1 MKKHRKQKVNRVRQ
15 ESTTPP
21 KLNANRDL
29 RAHIKSD
36 SKTGGIKPLLK
47 FIAVGVLNTVV
58 GYAIYGLLIY
68 LKIPYLMALLMATVV
83 GVIFNYFSI
92 GRLVFKSQGGW
103 FVFAK
108 FIFAYAMVYGV
119 NAKALDMLIKQF
131 DFSPYVGQA
140 LCVPLSVMIS
150 WLLMNYWV
158 YKNNCVKKQA
168 EMPNEIPVITEKLL
182 SNEAEVLNKI
192 QPINNVQ
199 GDKLISIVTPCYNE
213 EDNIEELYQ
222 RIVSVMGTV
231 PYDYEHICIDNAST
245 DSTVNKI
252 KALAAKDKRVK
263 LIVNARN
270 FGHIKSPYYAILQS
284 RGDAC
289 ILIASDL
296 QDPPEMILEFIK
308 KWEQGFKTVLAV
320 KPESEE
326 SSVMFFLRK
335 TYYRFITKIS
345 EVPLVQN
352 ATGAGLFDKVVVNI
366 LRNIHDSYPYFR
378 GLLCEIGFPIAT
390 VPFKQPK
397 RQRGITKNN
406 FYTLYDIAMLG
417 ITNHSKVPLRLMAM
431 GGFLLSFIS
440 LLVAVGFFV
449 VKIVFWDSFQLG
461 TAPMLIGIFFFGAV
475 QTFFIGVLGEYVASI
490 QTQVRNMPLVVEL
503 ERVNFE

>member
-1 MKKHRKQKVNRVRQ
+1 MKKNRKQKVNRIRQ
-15 ESTTPP
+15 QITQP
-21 KLNANRDL
+21 KLNT
-29 RAHIKSD
+29 S
-36 SKTGGIKPLLK
+36 SEQKTLQQSENKVGSIKPLLR
-47 FIAVGVLNTVV
+47 FIAVGVLNTFV
-58 GYAIYGLLIY
+58 GYAIYGLFIY
-68 LKIPYLMALLMATVV
+68 LNIPYLIALLMATVV

-108 FIFAYAMVYGV
+108 FMIAYAVVYGV
-119 NAKALDMLIKQF
+119 NATALELLIKTF
-131 DFSPYVGQA
+131 DFNPYVGQA
-140 LCVPLSVMIS
+140 LCVPLSVIIS

-158 YKNNCVKKQA
+158 YKKNKTIIQPQINNRTA
-168 EMPNEIPVITEKLL
+168 VITEKLL
-182 SNEAEVLNKI
+182 TNETEVLNKI
-192 QPINNVQ
+192 QPVNIVR

-213 EDNIEELYQ
+213 EDNIQELYE
-222 RIVSVMGTV
+222 RIVTVMATL

-289 ILIASDL
+289 VLIASDL
-296 QDPPEMILEFIK
+296 QDPPEMIVDFIK
-308 KWEQGFKTVLAV
+308 KWEEGFKTVLAV

-326 SSVMFFLRK
+326 SSIMFFLRK
-335 TYYRFITKIS
+335 AYYRFITKIS

-352 ATGAGLFDKVVVNI
+352 ATGAGLFDKVVVDI

-449 VKIVFWDSFQLG
+449 VKLIFWDSFQLG

-490 QTQVRNMPLVVEL
+490 QTQVRNMPLVVEI
-503 ERVNFE
+503 ERVNF